1 MFHEREDLRAEIARL
16 SKLPR
21 CAARHPELRRQRGT
35 SRARYGLRK
44 LICVIQQ
51 RRRGPALA
59 LGMTV
64 VLHLG
69 NMRGR
74 VTARSIFPRSQE
86 QALEFLVA
94 AVYLSRRSLY
104 EGG

>member
-1 MFHEREDLRAEIARL
+1 MGHRQRTECPLGAQVIDLCSMEREDLRAGIARL

-35 SRARYGLRK
+35 SRAGYGLRK

-51 RRRGPALA
+51 CRRGPSLA

-69 NMRGR
+69 TR
-74 VTARSIFPRSQE
+74 TAE
-86 QALEFLVA
+86 
-94 AVYLSRRSLY
+94 
-104 EGG
+104 